1 MNKSPTITS
10 ALPKRGGRKPPLSE
24 ALIENAHNDPQPSPG
39 YTNYFSPFDLYP
51 LLRSH
56 SISDFSPSLF
66 IHPSHVTD
74 NSHSSTTRL
83 ASSGPSIGP
92 SLDPDLKPLRLA
104 VLSKRLDP
112 SKRLCQYESGGGTCR
127 DDKCE
132 DLHLSR
138 LGGLLEPTGAWCV
151 QCNALELTYFGIHI
165 FSLTFDILL
174 IFPSSSLRQ
183 RDCRLSVFCF
193 ASQLAV
199 RLSGPFSR

>member
-1 MNKSPTITS
+1 VIVNDSVVPLLQMNKSPTITS

-56 SISDFSPSLF
+56 PISDFSSSLF
-66 IHPSHVTD
+66 IHPSHVTY
-74 NSHSSTTRL
+74 NSHSSTARL

-138 LGGLLEPTGAWCV
+138 LAGATGADWCV
-151 QCNALELTYFGIHI
+151 VRPMQCFGVDLVWHSYL
-165 FSLTFDILL
+165 FH
-174 IFPSSSLRQ
+174 
-183 RDCRLSVFCF
+183 
-193 ASQLAV
+193 
-199 RLSGPFSR
+199 